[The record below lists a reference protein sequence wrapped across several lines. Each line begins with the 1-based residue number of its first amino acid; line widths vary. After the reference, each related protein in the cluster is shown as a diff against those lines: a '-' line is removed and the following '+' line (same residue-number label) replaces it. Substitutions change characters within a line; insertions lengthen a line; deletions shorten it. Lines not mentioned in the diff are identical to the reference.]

1 MQNIQKL
8 DTRTGQSPSLAPMR
22 VLTVQP
28 SVWRRLSAWA
38 RKLASQETMAEIVLS
53 AVTIFLMVWLFVSFS
68 QALQKYTII
77 PLL

>member
-1 MQNIQKL
+1 
-8 DTRTGQSPSLAPMR
+8 
-22 VLTVQP
+22 
-28 SVWRRLSAWA
+28 
-38 RKLASQETMAEIVLS
+38 MAEIVLS